1 MWTVEPLL
9 LSVEDRAE
17 LERRVRGQTT
27 THRDRQRAQVVL
39 LAADGV
45 PGNQIGPMIGLSVQ
59 SVCKWRCQFR
69 DHGLDGLRDAHRSG
83 RPLVYGPTDRLVL
96 MAKVTQEHPVV
107 DAQWSHSELAAAM
120 AAAAIPISASQ
131 IGRILAADDV
141 KPHLVQGWLTRR
153 DTPEFWERAADVC
166 GVYLGRPA
174 NAVVLSIDEKTGIQ
188 AKSRKHPGE
197 PVRVGQP
204 ERREFEYRRHGT
216 ASLIAAMDVATGVV
230 TAADV
235 ERNDSAHFV
244 EFLTQIEASIDP
256 ALTIHLVLDNGSSH
270 RSKVTKKWLAEHPR
284 FVTHYTP
291 VHASWL
297 NQVEAFFSIL
307 TRKVLR
313 RGDFSSRED
322 LVTKMLA
329 FVEHRNKT
337 ATPFKW
343 VYDAT
348 RPDPSDVQPT
358 SARHH

>member
-1 MWTVEPLL
+1 MWTVEPLV
-9 LSVEDRAE
+9 LSVEERAE
-17 LERRVRGQTT
+17 LERRVRAQTT
-27 THRDRQRAQVVL
+27 AHRDRQRAQVVL
-39 LAADGV
+39 LAADDV
-45 PGNQIGPMIGLSVQ
+45 PGNQIAPRVGLSAQ

-69 DHGLDGLRDAHRSG
+69 DHGLDGLNDALRSG
-83 RPLVYGPTDRLVL
+83 RPLVYGPIDRLVL
-96 MAKVTQEHPVV
+96 MAKVTEEHPTV

-120 AAAAIPISASQ
+120 KLASIPISASQ
-131 IGRILAADDV
+131 IGRILAVGDV

-166 GVYLGRPA
+166 GVYLDPPE

-188 AKSRKHPGE
+188 AKSRKHPGQ
-197 PVRVGQP
+197 PLKPGQP

-216 ASLIAAMDVATGVV
+216 ASLIAAMDVATGKV
-230 TAADV
+230 TATDV
-235 ERNDSAHFV
+235 ARNDSVHFI
-244 EFLTQIEASIDP
+244 EFLDQIEAAIDP
-256 ALTIHLVLDNGSSH
+256 GLAVHVVLDNGSSH
-270 RSKVTKKWLAEHPR
+270 RSKATKKWFAGHPR
-284 FVTHYTP
+284 FVVHHTP

-313 RGDFSSRED
+313 RGDFSSRDD

-329 FVEHRNKT
+329 FIEHRNQT

-348 RPDPSDVQPT
+348 R
-358 SARHH
+358 AA